1 MPIRYDASNVGKPI
15 PAGEYCL
22 KVGDAKEGVSKSGNP
37 MIETTLV
44 VIEHPQ
50 HEGKTFRHWVVF
62 IPPGMPGDK
71 MNVHFRK
78 CIGVPYDGDVEVDP
92 STWFGKKLRAVV
104 GISMKDGYENNKATK
119 IMPYGE
125 TFPEVKPVDEPPF

>member
-1 MPIRYDASNVGKPI
+1 MGFKYDSSNVGKPL
-15 PAGEYCL
+15 PEGDYCL
-22 KVGDAKEGVSKSGNP
+22 KIGNAKEGVSKSGNP
-37 MIETTLV
+37 MVETTLV

-62 IPPGMPGDK
+62 IPPGMPGDS

-78 CIGVPYDGDVEVDP
+78 CIGVPYEGDSEVLP
-92 STWFGKKLRAVV
+92 ESWFGKKLRAHVA
-104 GISMKDGYENNKATK
+104 IKEKDGHVNNVATK

-125 TFPEVKPVDEPPF
+125 DFPDVKPPEEIPF